1 MTTVHETAAAQPAAG
16 ATEPV
21 GRAELVAD
29 AAARWADELR
39 ALGGRDPLLYFRDL
53 KVGTLDLAAA
63 DPETRKK
70 LLAGEPATVSR
81 LFPHEPLRTSALRS
95 ARAIRDKARELA
107 EERGIDTAMLAIGIA
122 TWANP
127 FAAHRPTAPVL
138 LRSASV
144 IARDP
149 AETDFIIEVS
159 PEADL
164 NPVLL
169 HALDTQLG
177 LRFGLDALRD
187 RTGQLRYPRVVERL
201 REFAPAHVV
210 DGFSISHRAVLGTF
224 TIEPGAAAA
233 DLKAMAPELEGHDVV
248 AALAGDEQAARTVR
262 DAASEGAGDRPLHLV
277 LDADAA
283 QADVVAAVAAG
294 RTVRVDA
301 PPGTG
306 RTQTIVNLVGE
317 LVASGQRVLVV
328 GSKRASLASVLDRL
342 TSAGLD
348 EVALDLSSVR
358 SAATAVSTVIE
369 TAQRLATSA
378 GDGTDDT
385 AQADPA
391 PSRPAHQPDGSA
403 LRRYLDALHVGRD
416 PWDCTAYELMAAVA
430 AAEPEA
436 RTSAR
441 VSSDALA
448 RYGVGTREALRVK
461 LRTYAELGGL
471 AGTAETTPWSGATVP
486 SVEAAERIRTALDE
500 LRTDALPDVRNAA
513 TRACVEVGLH
523 APDSPADALAAVDL
537 LTSVGG
543 TLEQFHPDI
552 WTAPLDDFVAA
563 TGDRKERAE
572 TSRRIGLITRRRIR
586 LQIQDLQANPAE
598 RHARADVHARLV
610 AAQEQLEGWRE
621 RARDSRLPRTGPHLP
636 AAVEAAAAA
645 RARLH
650 TLAQAHPDLAGLAEL
665 PFNKL
670 AGRLAELSGAGD
682 VLMALPRLAE
692 LRADLEEAGLGD
704 LLAKLTRREAGPDQ
718 AEAAFAYCWQSSVL
732 DHVLAADPVLAGFK
746 REEHEQRLAAQRESA
761 RARIKSA
768 AGPVLAGR
776 ATRFSQ
782 IAGEHEGQATV
793 VLESARTGT
802 APHSL
807 RELVA
812 AAPDIT
818 LAARPCWVMPPL
830 AVSALLPKQRLFDV
844 VIIEDAGQ
852 VAPAEAVPAIA
863 RAQRVVLIG
872 DREQLTLPGFTTVVE
887 PLAESDDHQ
896 ASYEPFHDTTEHPA
910 SIYGALSGALAR
922 LPLLTEYRIRD
933 DRLAAFAS
941 HSSYGDRLAVIPS
954 ADIPR
959 LRHELVTA
967 DDDAGVDSSEA
978 EVRRVMEMIF
988 EHARAR
994 PHESLGVITLSRP
1007 HAARVDAALRAALI
1021 RAPDVAPF
1029 LREDREEA
1037 FFIKDVDRVGGDV
1050 RDAIIITLGYGRSV
1064 DGRVLYRFGALD
1076 RPGGDRRLA
1085 AAITRSR
1092 ERTTV
1097 VASFGADDLSPRRL
1111 TTDGGRALR
1120 DFLAHAENPAPM
1132 PSSGDGD
1139 LLAHMVAGRLR
1150 AAGASVVVGYGS
1162 GPGRLEVAV
1171 RHPLRRD
1178 RFVLVVETDG
1188 PAYAS
1193 MSGSRQRGGTRA
1205 DVLARRGW
1213 SVHRVWSAA
1222 WAADPDGENARLVDV
1237 YAKAVADA
1245 DAYDWAVAAAEADVV
1260 AGMPEDRRQADGK
1273 RGAKEGDANRKD
1285 DAADSGSAGDG
1296 GTASDEKADPTASD
1310 ESFAYRGP
1318 KPVLAL
1324 RRPIGEHTGHELAA
1338 LARWVE
1344 SGGHSRAEAD
1354 VAAELADE
1362 LEVLHPGPRADD
1374 VLTHAVRVARAGAP
1388 ELG

>member
-16 ATEPV
+16 RTEPV

-70 LLAGEPATVSR
+70 LLDGEPVTVSR

-159 PEADL
+159 PEAEL

-224 TIEPGAAAA
+224 AIEPDAAAT
-233 DLKAMAPELEGHDVV
+233 DLEAMAPELEGHDVV
-248 AALAGDEQAARTVR
+248 AALAGDEQAARMVR
-262 DAASEGAGDRPLHLV
+262 DAASDGAGDRTLRLV

-294 RTVRVDA
+294 RNVCVDA

-342 TSAGLD
+342 TSVGLD
-348 EVALDLSSVR
+348 EVALDLSSAR
-358 SAATAVSTVIE
+358 SAAAVSTVIE
-369 TAQRLATSA
+369 TAQQLAPSA
-378 GDGTDDT
+378 GDGTDGAD
-385 AQADPA
+385 QADPV
-391 PSRPAHQPDGSA
+391 PSRPAHRSNDNA
-403 LRRYLDALHVGRD
+403 LHRYLYALHVGRD

-430 AAEPEA
+430 AAESEA
-436 RTSAR
+436 RTLAQ
-441 VSSDALA
+441 VSSDALS

-486 SVEAAERIRTALDE
+486 TVEAAERIRTALDE
-500 LRTDALPDVRNAA
+500 LRTSALPDVRNAA
-513 TRACVEVGLH
+513 TRACVEVGLR
-523 APDSPADALAAVDL
+523 APDSPADAFAAVDL

-543 TLEQFHPDI
+543 TLDEFHPDI
-552 WTAPLDDFVAA
+552 WTTPLEDFVLA
-563 TGDRKERAE
+563 TADHNERAGS
-572 TSRRIGLITRRRIR
+572 SRRIGLVTRRRIR
-586 LQIQDLQANPAE
+586 LQIRDLQVNPAE
-598 RHARADVHARLV
+598 RRARADAHTRLV
-610 AAQEQLEGWRE
+610 AAQEQLEDWRE

-636 AAVEAAAAA
+636 AAVAAAAAA
-645 RARLH
+645 RVRLR
-650 TLAQAHPDLAGLAEL
+650 TLAEAHPDLAGLAEL
-665 PFNKL
+665 SFGEL
-670 AGRLAELSGAGD
+670 AGRLAKLSEAGD
-682 VLMALPRLAE
+682 VLMALPKLAE
-692 LRADLEEAGLGD
+692 LRADLEAAGLGD
-704 LLAKLTRREAGPDQ
+704 LLAKLTRREAGPDH
-718 AEAAFAYCWQSSVL
+718 AEAAFAHCWQSSVL
-732 DHVLAADPVLAGFK
+732 GHVLAADPVLAGFN
-746 REEHEQRLAAQRESA
+746 REEYEQRLAAQRASDLA
-761 RARIKSA
+761 GIKSA

-782 IAGEHEGQATV
+782 IADEHEGQAAV

-807 RELVA
+807 RELLA

-818 LAARPCWVMPPL
+818 LAARPCWVMPLL
-830 AVSALLPKQRLFDV
+830 AVSTLLPKQRLFDV
-844 VIIEDAGQ
+844 VVVEDAGR

-863 RAQRVVLIG
+863 RARRVVMIG

-887 PLAESDDHQ
+887 PLTESDDHQ
-896 ASYEPFHDTTEHPA
+896 ASYEPFPDTIEHPE
-910 SIYGALSGALAR
+910 SICEALSGALAR
-922 LPLLTEYRIRD
+922 LPLLTEYRILD

-941 HSSYGDRLAVIPS
+941 HNSYRDRLGVIPS

-978 EVRRVMEMIF
+978 EVRRVIEMIF
-988 EHARAR
+988 EHARTR

-1029 LREDREEA
+1029 LREDREEP

-1092 ERTTV
+1092 ERMTV
-1097 VASFGADDLSPRRL
+1097 VSSFGADDLSPRRL

-1132 PSSGDGD
+1132 PNSGDGD
-1139 LLAHMVAGRLR
+1139 LLAHTVAGRLR

-1162 GPGRLEVAV
+1162 GPGRIEVAV
-1171 RHPLRRD
+1171 RHPLRCD
-1178 RFVLVVETDG
+1178 RFVLAVETDG
-1188 PAYAS
+1188 PAFAS
-1193 MSGSRQRGGTRA
+1193 MAGSHQRGGSRA
-1205 DVLARRGW
+1205 DVFARRGW
-1213 SVHRVWSAA
+1213 SVYRAWSAA

-1237 YAKAVADA
+1237 YAKAVANA

-1260 AGMPEDRRQADGK
+1260 AGMPEDGRQADGK
-1273 RGAKEGDANRKD
+1273 SGPANMRKADRDKDTGSD
-1285 DAADSGSAGDG
+1285 DQAHPTVSDEGSAD
-1296 GTASDEKADPTASD
+1296 
-1310 ESFAYRGP
+1310 RGP

-1324 RRPIGEHTGHELAA
+1324 RRPVGEHTGHELAA

-1344 SGGHSRAEAD
+1344 SGGHSRAEVD

-1362 LEVLHPGPRADD
+1362 LDVLHRGPRADA